1 MPLKINFIST
11 TDENSI
17 KALCRILEQKYL
29 EQKFII
35 LRTISDDI
43 QEEINEVLWTFS
55 KKSFIPHG
63 SKFDEKPE
71 QHNIY
76 ITTGGE
82 IPNNASILV
91 LYNLF
96 NFNNYDIQY
105 FKEIIL
111 VFDNNNPIIVNEARE
126 FYKKLKNENYQL
138 GFTKI

>member
-1 MPLKINFIST
+1 MSLQINFISI
-11 TDENSI
+11 TDQNPI

-29 EQKFII
+29 YQNFMI
-35 LRTISDDI
+35 LRTTSEDL

-63 SKFDEKPE
+63 SKFDEQPE
-71 QHNIY
+71 KQNLY

-82 IPNNASILV
+82 IPNNASILI

-96 NFNNYDIQY
+96 GFNNYDVKY

-111 VFDNNNPIIVNEARE
+111 IFDNNNSLIVTEARE

-138 GFTKI
+138 GFSKI

>member
-1 MPLKINFIST
+1 MSLKINFIST
-11 TDENSI
+11 TDENPI

-29 EQKFII
+29 EQNFMI
-35 LRTISDDI
+35 LRTNSEDL

-63 SKFDEKPE
+63 SKFDEQPE
-71 QHNIY
+71 KHNIY

-82 IPNNASILV
+82 IPNSATILI

-96 NFNNYDIQY
+96 KFNNYDIKY

-111 VFDNNNPIIVNEARE
+111 VFDNNDSLIVNEARE
-126 FYKKLKNENYQL
+126 FYKKLKNDNYQL
-138 GFTKI
+138 GFSKI